1 MDFAAISDFINN
13 IGFPIAMVVAMGY
26 LLYKEQQNHKEEMD
40 SMREAI
46 NNNTNVMT
54 KLETMIQDLKDRF
67 MSKEDD
73 A

>member
-1 MDFAAISDFINN
+1 MDFAAIGDFINN
-13 IGFPIAMVVAMGY
+13 IGFPIAMVVVMGY

-54 KLETMIQDLKDRF
+54 KLEAMIQDLKDRF